1 MWSHEAS
8 FRDNLKKWYQEIVQK
23 ASTADMGVECRSTR
37 KKWRMEQ
44 VVFFNCGEDEIAS
57 QFSHRV
63 LTVKKIFF

>member
-37 KKWRMEQ
+37 KK
-44 VVFFNCGEDEIAS
+44 
-57 QFSHRV
+57 
-63 LTVKKIFF
+63 